1 MSHPAIELVEVTKR
15 FGDFVAVDRLS
26 LRVEAGE
33 IVGLL
38 GPNGSGKT
46 TTVNMLSGL
55 SRATAGVV
63 RVIGHDMAGNPR
75 SVRALLGVVPQETAL
90 YEELSAEANLR
101 FHADLFDV
109 PRRAVERRV
118 TEVLD
123 LVELADRRRS
133 RVGTFSGGMKRRLA
147 LARALVHEPQLLY
160 LDEPTLGVDIQSR
173 RAIWDHVLGLKRTG
187 KTVLITTNYLEE
199 ANALCDRLVILDHGR
214 LVAEDTPRGL
224 RHRFGDTV
232 INMVVE
238 PEPAPALLERLR
250 ALAGVS
256 GVSQSD
262 GTLTVTVEGDR
273 NVSGAVVGLVA
284 REGELQEISQHETSL
299 DEVFLSLTGRQ
310 MRD

>member
-1 MSHPAIELVEVTKR
+1 MSRPAIELVDVTKR
-15 FGDFVAVDRLS
+15 FGDFVALDRLG

-63 RVIGHDMAGNPR
+63 RVLGHDMAGNPR

-90 YEELSAEANLR
+90 YDELSAEANLR

-109 PRRAVERRV
+109 PRRAVEGRV
-118 TEVLD
+118 AEVLE
-123 LVELADRRRS
+123 LVELVDRRRS

-173 RAIWDHVLGLKRTG
+173 RAIWDHVLGLKWSG

-232 INMVVE
+232 IHLVVE

-256 GVSQSD
+256 GVSHSD

-273 NVSGAVVGLVA
+273 AVSGAVVGLVA

-299 DEVFLSLTGRQ
+299 DEVFLSLTGRE